1 MYAKIKGFFL
11 QFVGI
16 GYGVW
21 ITIIKPLTAP
31 PAQERD
37 AMPAASSSV
46 AGSKTLCFFNVV
58 DS

>member
-1 MYAKIKGFFL
+1 MYAKIKGFLL

-46 AGSKTLCFFNVV
+46 AGSKSPRFFNVV
-58 DS
+58 D